1 MEESKKK
8 NYGNKY
14 IEIILMTSNF
24 CISFFGL
31 QMALKNF
38 LHTEELR
45 FRYLVLLLFISGN
58 ILTWMILLLDTKS
71 IWVKW
76 VWTLLL
82 IVAMVLVN
90 FFVGLR

>member
-1 MEESKKK
+1 MEDSKNKK
-8 NYGNKY
+8 YGNKY

-24 CISFFGL
+24 CIAFFGL

-38 LHTEELR
+38 LNTEDLR
-45 FRYLVLLLFISGN
+45 IRYMVLLLFISGN
-58 ILTWMILLLDTKS
+58 ILTCMIFLLDTKS

-82 IVAMVLVN
+82 IVAMVLIN
-90 FFVGLR
+90 FFAR